1 VGLAFV
7 LGGGDD
13 TRADPTRRTEAT
25 AENGS
30 TPDDTGAGPDST
42 GTSIDGTPDTISVDP
57 GAGLSTRPADL
68 DMTMVDSP
76 WAPTP
81 CPTDQEKV
89 ACIFA
94 GIAVDE
100 ATGELTVPYFTEGF
114 RPELEPAG
122 DHLHFYLDTAVDGD
136 ERKAGVEV
144 PGGSWRPWD
153 GPFPFTS
160 FGGDNGRTGFTL
172 ADVQAAG
179 ATWMCVLVSDAE
191 QRAIKGSGNC
201 APIAQVFDL
210 DAYRVQVERL
220 TGTYIGACGLGVTMI
235 VPEQWRWFD
244 LIDQPLDQV
253 AGSLRPTDREATQA
267 ALEQLVG
274 IGGVLWAD
282 GPVVD
287 GFIVN
292 LNVILV
298 ESDVTTASSP
308 AEVSAALAARGVN
321 VAGAVERRVGGRD
334 VAVQTFTQSSST
346 STTYMI
352 PDFGNTI
359 LVTVLRPPGIDA
371 TAENDAIAATVLG
384 C

>member
-1 VGLAFV
+1 
-7 LGGGDD
+7 
-13 TRADPTRRTEAT
+13 
-25 AENGS
+25 
-30 TPDDTGAGPDST
+30 
-42 GTSIDGTPDTISVDP
+42 
-57 GAGLSTRPADL
+57 
-68 DMTMVDSP
+68 
-76 WAPTP
+76 
-81 CPTDQEKV
+81 
-89 ACIFA
+89 
-94 GIAVDE
+94 
-100 ATGELTVPYFTEGF
+100 
-114 RPELEPAG
+114 
-122 DHLHFYLDTAVDGD
+122 
-136 ERKAGVEV
+136 
-144 PGGSWRPWD
+144 
-153 GPFPFTS
+153 
-160 FGGDNGRTGFTL
+160 
-172 ADVQAAG
+172 
-179 ATWMCVLVSDAE
+179 
-191 QRAIKGSGNC
+191 
-201 APIAQVFDL
+201 
-210 DAYRVQVERL
+210 
-220 TGTYIGACGLGVTMI
+220 MI